1 MGGDEF
7 PVGPAKAILTLVV
20 LGGLIAFML
29 WDARRNPP
37 E

>member
-7 PVGPAKAILTLVV
+7 PLGPAKAILTLVV
-20 LGGLIAFML
+20 LVGLIAFML
-29 WDARRNPP
+29 WDVRRNPP